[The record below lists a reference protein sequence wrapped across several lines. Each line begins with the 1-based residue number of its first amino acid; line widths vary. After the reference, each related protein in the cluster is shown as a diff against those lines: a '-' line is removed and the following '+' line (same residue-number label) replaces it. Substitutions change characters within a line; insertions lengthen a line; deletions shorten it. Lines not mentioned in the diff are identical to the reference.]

1 MTDPR
6 IERRAETAPAK
17 RSPRGIPTV
26 LVADDSITICELLQL
41 YLETAGYD
49 VLLAADGDAA
59 LELVMASKPAL
70 AIVDID
76 MPYVSGDEFM
86 VALRSNERT
95 RDIPVIFLSSH
106 EELADY
112 AKLLNPVAYL
122 AKPVMAARLLE
133 LVHLHVDRQK
143 G

>member
-1 MTDPR
+1 MTNPR
-6 IERRAETAPAK
+6 IERRAETTPAK
-17 RSPRGIPTV
+17 RSPHRIPTV

-86 VALRSNERT
+86 VALRSNEAT

-133 LVHLHVDRQK
+133 LVYLHVDRQQ